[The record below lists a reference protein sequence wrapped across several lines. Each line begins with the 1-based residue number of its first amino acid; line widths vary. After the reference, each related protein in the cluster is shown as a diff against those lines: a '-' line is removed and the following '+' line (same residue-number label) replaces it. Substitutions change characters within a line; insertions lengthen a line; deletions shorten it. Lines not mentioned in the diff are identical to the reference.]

1 MLFHFAISQERY
13 IVKKHWHSKKLVVT
27 ILCALSGFSSATS
40 FADDTVPV
48 APVRPVTD
56 TYFGTE
62 VVDNYRYLENLK
74 DPEVAG
80 WMKAQAN
87 HTRTTLDSLPGRA
100 ALEERIHALSN
111 TDLRRSG
118 FTRIGNRYFYLQ
130 LESGAQQPK
139 LFYRDGLNGEEH
151 QLIDPSQLG
160 KGTSTHYALDFFK
173 PSHDGKLLAYG
184 LSAGGSE
191 ESVLHVLNVETGE
204 ILPDAIDR
212 TNNNIVS
219 WLPDNHSF
227 FYLRYVKPGPNV
239 PQNELL
245 YNART
250 YLHKLGSHTSGDGDA
265 LVFGRGVNKNLEVP
279 EGQGTY
285 VVLGHNANFAVAAAN
300 HNMDSNPSTLYV
312 APLSK
317 VNGTATPWH
326 KFADVEDGVTQ
337 FALFDDKLY
346 FLSQKGASHFR
357 LLSVPLAHPDL
368 KQATVVVPESKSVL
382 TGFAIAREG
391 IYIRERD
398 GAVSHVKHVSFD
410 GKDSHSITLPFEG
423 AVLGLVTDPSE
434 TGVLF
439 NMQSWV
445 HPASLFSYDATA
457 DKTSD
462 TGLIPLSKIDTSQLE
477 SKEVLATSYD
487 GTRVPL
493 SIIYKKGIALDGS
506 HPAIL
511 EGYGS
516 YGNSLDSSFNGT
528 RVAWLERGGIFAIAH
543 IRGGGENGED
553 WHRDGQKRTK
563 LNTVY
568 DMIACGQYLI
578 DTHYTSS
585 KYLAAR
591 GGSAGGITVGGAFT
605 LRPDLFSVILDQVG
619 MSDTLRSETE
629 PNGPPN
635 ISEFGS
641 TKTEE
646 GFHGLYAMSPY
657 EHVRDG
663 TAYPAIL
670 FTTGANDPR
679 VAPWHM
685 AKMTAR
691 TQAATT
697 SKRPVLLRIDYDAGH
712 GIGSNRSQRDV
723 ETADLWAFTL
733 WQMGDPAFQPATKP

>member
-1 MLFHFAISQERY
+1 M
-13 IVKKHWHSKKLVVT
+13 KKCWYLRNLAVT
-27 ILCALSGFSSATS
+27 TICALSSFLSVTS
-40 FADDTVPV
+40 FADEAPPV

-56 TYFGTE
+56 TYFGTD

-80 WMKAQAN
+80 WMKAQAA
-87 HTRTTLDSLPGRA
+87 HTRATLDSLPGRA
-100 ALEERIHALSN
+100 ALQERIHALSN
-111 TDLRRSG
+111 ADLRRGG
-118 FTRIGNRYFYLQ
+118 FKRIGNRYFYMQ
-130 LESGAQQPK
+130 MEPGAQQPK
-139 LFYRDGLNGEEH
+139 LFYRDGLAGAEH
-151 QLIDPSQLG
+151 LLIDPSELG
-160 KGTSTHYALDFFK
+160 KGTATHYAIDFFE
-173 PSHDGKLLAYG
+173 PSRDGKLLAYG

-191 ESVLHVLNVETGE
+191 ESVLHVIKVENGE
-204 ILPDAIDR
+204 VMPDAIDR
-212 TNNNIVS
+212 TNSNIVS

-239 PQNELL
+239 PKNELL

-250 YLHKLGSHTSGDGDA
+250 YLHKLGSHTSGDGDSP
-265 LVFGRGVNKNLEVP
+265 VFGRGVAKNLDVP

-285 VVLGHNANFAVAAAN
+285 VVLGHKSNFAVAVAN
-300 HNMDSNPSTLYV
+300 HNMDENPSTLYV
-312 APLSK
+312 VPVSK
-317 VNGTATPWH
+317 INGAATPWH

-337 FALFDDKLY
+337 FMLFDDKLY

-357 LLSVPLAHPDL
+357 LLSVSLAHPDV
-368 KQATVVVPESKSVL
+368 KQPTVVVPESKSVL
-382 TGFAIAREG
+382 TGFTIAREG
-391 IYIRERD
+391 IYLRERD
-398 GAVSHVKHVSFD
+398 GAVSHVQLVSLD
-410 GKDSHSITLPFEG
+410 GKTTRPITLPFDG
-423 AVLGLVTDPSE
+423 AVYGLVTDPLE

-445 HPASLFSYDATA
+445 HPASLISYDAAA

-462 TGLIPLSKIDTSQLE
+462 TGLIPASKVDTSQLE
-477 SKEVLATSYD
+477 SKEVLAVSYD

-493 SIIYKKGIALDGS
+493 SIVYKKGIALDGS
-506 HPAIL
+506 HPTIL

-516 YGNSLDSSFNGT
+516 YGLSQDSFFSAT
-528 RVAWLERGGIFAIAH
+528 MVAWLERGGIFAVAH

-553 WHRDGQKRTK
+553 WHRDGQMRTK
-563 LNTVY
+563 LNTVF
-568 DMIACGQYLI
+568 DMIACGQYLV
-578 DTHYTSS
+578 DTHYTAS
-585 KYLAAR
+585 KYLAAQ

-605 LRPDLFSVILDQVG
+605 WRPDLFSVILDQVG

-679 VAPWHM
+679 VSPWHM
-685 AKMTAR
+685 AKMTAK

-697 SKRPVLLRIDYDAGH
+697 SKRPVLLRVDYDAGH
-712 GIGSNRSQRDV
+712 GIGSNRSQREI

-733 WQMGDPAFQPATKP
+733 WQMGDPAFQPVTKQ

>member
-1 MLFHFAISQERY
+1 M
-13 IVKKHWHSKKLVVT
+13 KKYWHVGNIAVT
-27 ILCALSGFSSATS
+27 TFCALSSLLSVTS
-40 FADDTVPV
+40 FADDATQV

-56 TYFGTE
+56 TYFGTD

-87 HTRTTLDSLPGRA
+87 HTRTTLDSLSGRA
-100 ALEERIHALSN
+100 ALQERIHALSN
-111 TDLRRSG
+111 ADLRRGG
-118 FTRIGNRYFYLQ
+118 FVRIGNRYFYMQ
-130 LESGAQQPK
+130 MEPGAQQPK
-139 LFYRDGLNGEEH
+139 LFYRDGLNGGEH
-151 QLIDPSQLG
+151 LLIDPSLLG
-160 KGTSTHYALDFFK
+160 KGTSTHYALDFFQ
-173 PSHDGKLLAYG
+173 PSRDGKLLAYG

-191 ESVLHVLNVETGE
+191 ESVLHVQKVETGE
-204 ILPDAIDR
+204 IMPDAIDR
-212 TNNNIVS
+212 TNDNVVS
-219 WLPDNHSF
+219 WLPDNRSF

-239 PQNELL
+239 PKNELL

-250 YLHKLGSHTSGDGDA
+250 YLHTLGSHTSGDGDPP
-265 LVFGRGVNKNLEVP
+265 VFGRGVAKNLEVP
-279 EGQGTY
+279 DGQGTY
-285 VVLGHNANFAVAAAN
+285 VVLGRKSNFAVAVAN
-300 HNMDSNPSTLYV
+300 HNMDENPSTLYV

-317 VNGTATPWH
+317 VNGAATPWR

-337 FALFDDKLY
+337 FTLFDDKLY

-357 LLSVPLAHPDL
+357 LLSVSLAHPDL
-368 KQATVVVPESKSVL
+368 KQPTVVVPEGKSVL
-382 TGFAIAREG
+382 TGFTIAREG
-391 IYIRERD
+391 IYLQERV
-398 GAVSHVKHVSFD
+398 GAISNVKLVSLD
-410 GKDSHSITLPFEG
+410 GKDTRPITLPFEG
-423 AVLGLVTDPSE
+423 AVYGLVTDPQE

-445 HPASLFSYDATA
+445 HPASLISYDAAT

-462 TGLIPLSKIDTSQLE
+462 TGLIPSSKIDTSQLE
-477 SKEVLATSYD
+477 SKEVLAVSYD
-487 GTRVPL
+487 GTQVPL
-493 SIIYKKGIALDGS
+493 SIIYKKGIVLDGS
-506 HPAIL
+506 HPTIL

-516 YGNSLDSSFNGT
+516 YGLSQDSFFSAT
-528 RVAWLERGGIFAIAH
+528 MVAWLERGGIFAVAH

-553 WHRDGQKRTK
+553 WHRDGQMRTK
-563 LNTVY
+563 LNTEF
-568 DMIACGQYLI
+568 DMIACGQYLV
-578 DTHYTSS
+578 DTHYTAS
-585 KYLAAR
+585 KYLAAQ

-605 LRPDLFSVILDQVG
+605 RRPDLFSVILDQVG

-641 TKTEE
+641 TKTAE

-679 VAPWHM
+679 VSPWHM

-691 TQAATT
+691 TQAATS
-697 SKRPVLLRIDYDAGH
+697 SKRPVLLRVDYDAGH
-712 GIGSNRSQRDV
+712 GIGSNRSQREV

-733 WQMGDPAFQPATKP
+733 WQMGDPAFQPTTKP